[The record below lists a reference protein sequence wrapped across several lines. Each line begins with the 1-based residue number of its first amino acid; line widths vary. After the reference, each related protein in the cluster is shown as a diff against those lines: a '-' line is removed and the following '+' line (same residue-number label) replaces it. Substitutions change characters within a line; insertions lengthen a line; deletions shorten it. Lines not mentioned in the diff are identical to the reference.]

1 MAHGRRTALKMC
13 EESGSEDA
21 SSNGDF
27 SQPRSS
33 LRGPL
38 ILAKLVVDALEK
50 KQQVG
55 CSKVHR
61 ITVSFVCVSA
71 SN

>member
-1 MAHGRRTALKMC
+1 MC
-13 EESGSEDA
+13 EDSGLEGG

-50 KQQVG
+50 KQQVRYRIMYM
-55 CSKVHR
+55 CSRFIVQF
-61 ITVSFVCVSA
+61 TEYCVSILQ
-71 SN
+71 